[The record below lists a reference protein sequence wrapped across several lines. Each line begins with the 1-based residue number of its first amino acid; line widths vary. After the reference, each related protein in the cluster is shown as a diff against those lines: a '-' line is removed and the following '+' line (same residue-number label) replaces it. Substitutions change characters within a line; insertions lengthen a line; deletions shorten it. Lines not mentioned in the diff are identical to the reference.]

1 MILLFIPFLFGASY
15 YLSYRLH
22 GGLVSFFPKL
32 RFLPVIITVIALL
45 IIVIVGFARALIPF
59 PDGVKHI
66 LGILSGY
73 LMGFL
78 MYFLMFTVAAEIIFA
93 LPRILK
99 PSFALSR
106 YFNGAVMAS
115 VLLISLVTCIAGF
128 INAGNIKHVSYD
140 VQLYG
145 KKDISDMNIV
155 MISDLHLGAIG
166 SEERLEKTVSEI
178 NKEKPDII
186 CIAGD
191 FFDTDFAS
199 VRDPEKALESLKK
212 LSAKYGIYACLGNHD
227 GGSTHE
233 KMTEFLDKAGITLLA
248 DTYTVVDDRLIIV
261 GRLDGSAIG
270 GYGDKERHPFSEVFD
285 VEETSLPVIVL
296 DHNPVNIDEYSTESD
311 IILCGH
317 THRGQVFPAN
327 LVTKAVYTVD
337 YGYFKKDESSPHVI
351 VSSGVG
357 TWGMP
362 MRVGTN
368 CEIVK
373 INITNGN

>member
-1 MILLFIPFLFGASY
+1 M
-15 YLSYRLH
+15 
-22 GGLVSFFPKL
+22 
-32 RFLPVIITVIALL
+32 IITVIALL

-99 PSFALSR
+99 LSFALSR

-115 VLLISLVTCIAGF
+115 VLLVSLVTCIFGF

-145 KKDISDMNIV
+145 KEDISDMNIV

-212 LSAKYGIYACLGNHD
+212 LSAKYGIYACVGNHD

-270 GYGDKERHPFSEVFD
+270 GYGDKERRPLSEVFD
-285 VEETSLPVIVL
+285 VEETTHPVIVL

-337 YGYFKKDESSPHVI
+337 YGYYKKDQSSPHVI